1 MLILVVE
8 AILLCIMFSVMVYI
22 MSQEP
27 FSFCRSDNFQF
38 VLGRNIIILRLYE

>member
-27 FSFCRSDNFQF
+27 FF
-38 VLGRNIIILRLYE
+38 ILSK